1 MTEVARDSG
10 GPLGMPNWKKKKETP
25 PPLWAPFHSAVY
37 DVGGGG
43 GETSFAVS
51 YCHYTTADN
60 SGKSEADLRLPPP
73 AQLPSLTSIY
83 HEVVPKI

>member
-37 DVGGGG
+37 DGGGGG

-73 AQLPSLTSIY
+73 AQLPSLTTIY